1 MYDINKAWYFGR
13 ASIEALVQGF
23 VILLVTYFVERMFGA
38 MIVIN
43 IISPLVYP
51 GEDVIIIVV
60 VVILSLFITNL
71 LFVVLHEVNIINSSI
86 IGIVST
92 SIISAMLETILFMSL
107 VFFFVHIVL
116 SPILVVT
123 IINYLPVM
131 LSVFVTMLVLNTI
144 FDIIFSRVRRKKES
158 VKIIFK

>member
-23 VILLVTYFVERMFGA
+23 VILLVTYFVERVFGA